1 MQISKQWLFSYQYN
15 SLCNVGLRA
24 CALLILYFF
33 TIKFV
38 LHTTFLLFPLVIW
51 IGILISSPLLNDSS
65 CLPILFLLGLNSV
78 VCGHAKKVYII
89 LHN

>member
-38 LHTTFLLFPLVIW
+38 LHTTFLCI
-51 IGILISSPLLNDSS
+51 N
-65 CLPILFLLGLNSV
+65 
-78 VCGHAKKVYII
+78 
-89 LHN
+89 